1 MIHFDHYIIRLL
13 TLEDLEAFFQLVQK
27 NRPRLENFFTG
38 TVSRTKT
45 LDDTRT
51 FVVDITQR
59 ATAKT
64 YFPYLIVDTSN
75 NQIAGFLDLK
85 NIDWNIPKSEL
96 GCYIDADYEGQGLT
110 TKAFCFFCDFC
121 FQEYGFKKLF
131 LRTHPSNLS
140 ARRVAEKAG
149 FELEGTLRRDYKTTS
164 GELVDLL
171 YYGKLS

>member
-1 MIHFDHYIIRLL
+1 MIHFDHYTIRLL
-13 TLEDLEAFFQLVQK
+13 TPADLGAFFQLVRK

-45 LDDTRT
+45 LDDTRA
-51 FVVDITQR
+51 FVADITQR
-59 ATAKT
+59 AAARI
-64 YFPYLIVDTSN
+64 YFPYLIIDTAN

-110 TKAFCFFCDFC
+110 TKAFCLFCDHC
-121 FQEYGFKKLF
+121 FQVYGFKKLF
-131 LRTHPSNLS
+131 LRTHLSNMS